1 MIRMPSARA
10 CLMAALLLPLVV
22 LAYSW
27 ASTYR
32 LAQQGQEWLIPIQG
46 YDPRD
51 LLRGHY
57 VQYRYDWPVDAPPQG
72 AQKDQSPSFDPS
84 FASQLCIEGIAPNI
98 ARVRALPY
106 SVGAPGREDAR
117 GCAIVARAT
126 LGARRE
132 VRGLDSGILYASQ
145 ARALSLS
152 RELTDPKK
160 QGFVRVRI
168 RPDGVM
174 RPVDLEFRPRRG
186 S

>member
-1 MIRMPSARA
+1 MIRRA
-10 CLMAALLLPLVV
+10 SPRAMLAAALLLPLIV

-32 LAQQGQEWLIPIQG
+32 LAQQGEEWLIPIQG

-57 VQYRYDWPVDAPPQG
+57 VQYRYDWPVEKPPSATGQ
-72 AQKDQSPSFDPS
+72 AEAAFDPA
-84 FASQLCIEGIAPNI
+84 FASRICIEGTAPNI
-98 ARVRALPY
+98 SQVRALPF
-106 SVGAPGREDAR
+106 SSDRIGNGQEQ

-145 ARALSLS
+145 ERALSLS
-152 RELTDPKK
+152 RQLADPK
-160 QGFVRVRI
+160 QRGFVRVRI

-174 RPVDLEFRPRRG
+174 RPVDLAFRPRG
-186 S
+186 MP

>member
-1 MIRMPSARA
+1 MIRPASPRA
-10 CLMAALLLPLVV
+10 MLAAALLLPLIV

-27 ASTYR
+27 ASTHR

-57 VQYRYDWPVDAPPQG
+57 VQYRYDWPVAVQPSG
-72 AQKDQSPSFDPS
+72 ADRAEAAFDPAL
-84 FASQLCIEGIAPNI
+84 ASRLCIEGTAPNI
-98 ARVRALPY
+98 LQVRPLPF
-106 SVGAPGREDAR
+106 SEDMAGKGQEH

-145 ARALSLS
+145 ERALSLS
-152 RELTDPKK
+152 RQLTDPRQ

-174 RPVDLEFRPRRG
+174 RPVDLAFRPRRTP
-186 S
+186 

>member
-1 MIRMPSARA
+1 MIRRA
-10 CLMAALLLPLVV
+10 TPRAMLAAALLLPLIV

-32 LAQQGQEWLIPIQG
+32 LAQQGQDWLIPIQG

-57 VQYRYDWPVDAPPQG
+57 VQYRYDWPVAKPPSVTGQ
-72 AQKDQSPSFDPS
+72 AEAAFDPA
-84 FASQLCIEGIAPNI
+84 FASRICIEGTAPNI
-98 ARVRALPY
+98 TQVRALPFTND
-106 SVGAPGREDAR
+106 DAGQEQ
-117 GCAIVARAT
+117 GCAIIARAT

-145 ARALSLS
+145 ERALSLS
-152 RELTDPKK
+152 RQLADPKQ

-174 RPVDLEFRPRRG
+174 RPVDLAFRPRRTP
-186 S
+186 